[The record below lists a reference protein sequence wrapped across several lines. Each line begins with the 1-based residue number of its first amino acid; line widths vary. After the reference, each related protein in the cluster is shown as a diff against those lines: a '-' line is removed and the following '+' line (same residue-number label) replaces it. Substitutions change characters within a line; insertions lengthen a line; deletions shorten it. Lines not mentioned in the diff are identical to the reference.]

1 MGEFILQFAPEAC
14 AGRSRAPMRF
24 ALFII
29 AVAGYDCQ
37 RREALAPIG
46 RTAKSR
52 PSGGNIMMRSA
63 LVAALMSAAVP
74 VLALAQSADD
84 LKNDHK
90 TPGDVLTYGMG
101 YGQNRFSPL
110 THINRDNVKR
120 LVPAWS
126 YSMADNRGQE
136 AQPLV
141 KDGIIYLTDHE
152 KTVALDALSGRQIWK
167 SVIEYPPETT
177 RVVCCG
183 IVNRG
188 AALFDGKLYRT
199 TLDAHVIA
207 LDIKTGKEVW
217 RTKSADPKD
226 GYSMTVAPLVAN
238 GVVIAGVAGAEFGHR
253 GYLEGLDTQTGQQL
267 WRTYTIPAPGE
278 PGSETWVGDSV
289 LIGGGST
296 WITGSYD
303 PELDLVFW
311 GTGNPAPWNPLNR
324 KGDNLHT
331 NSILAIQPK
340 TGKVVWSYQKTPN
353 DPFDYDGVNELVQAD
368 LTVDGTPRKVI
379 MQADRNGFLYVLER
393 ATGKLLKANPF
404 VRVTWAER
412 IDLATGRPVWTDV
425 TKGALEG
432 KQVQVFP
439 ALVGGKNWHPMAY
452 NPETKLIYLNSMD
465 FGWDYQLL
473 PLSEVS
479 NLKPGQPAY
488 GVKRPFIYL
497 YEDPNGRGYTRAI
510 DPLTG
515 QSKWAVPNKTPNFA
529 GTLVTAGG
537 LVFTGRLTGEFI
549 ALDAD
554 TGKTLWEF
562 QTSAGIVGQP
572 ITWEHDGK
580 QYLTVTSGATGPY
593 VMRAG
598 DPNLA
603 NVPAGGSVW
612 TFKLFEEYS
621 GPQRAASA
629 N

>member
-1 MGEFILQFAPEAC
+1 
-14 AGRSRAPMRF
+14 
-24 ALFII
+24 
-29 AVAGYDCQ
+29 
-37 RREALAPIG
+37 
-46 RTAKSR
+46 
-52 PSGGNIMMRSA
+52 MMRSA
-63 LVAALMSAAVP
+63 LLAALLGVALP
-74 VLALAQSADD
+74 VAGLAQTADD
-84 LKNDHK
+84 LKNDEK

-101 YGQNRFSPL
+101 YSQNRYSPL
-110 THINRDNVKR
+110 TQINRDNVKR

-136 AQPLV
+136 AQALV
-141 KDGIIYLTDHE
+141 KDGVIYVTDHE
-152 KTVALDALSGRQIWK
+152 KTVALDALSGKAIWK
-167 SVIEYPPETT
+167 SVIEYPADTT

-199 TLDAHVIA
+199 TLDAQVVA

-217 RTKSADPKD
+217 RTKSSDPKD
-226 GYSMTVAPLVAN
+226 GYSMTVAPLVA
-238 GVVIAGVAGAEFGHR
+238 GGAVIVGVAGAEFGHR
-253 GYLEGLDTQTGQQL
+253 GYLEGLDPQTGKQL
-267 WRTYTIPAPGE
+267 WRTYTVPAKGE
-278 PGSETWVGDSV
+278 PGSETWAGDSA
-289 LIGGGST
+289 LTGGGST

-311 GTGNPAPWNPLNR
+311 GTGNPAPWNPLGR

-340 TGKVVWSYQKTPN
+340 TGKVVWTYQKSPG
-353 DPFDYDGVNELVQAD
+353 DPFDYDGVNELVHAD
-368 LTVDGTPRKVI
+368 LTIDGTPRKVI

-393 ATGKLLKANPF
+393 STGKLLAASKF
-404 VRVTWAER
+404 VNVNWAER

-432 KQVQVFP
+432 KRVRVYP
-439 ALVGGKNWHPMAY
+439 SLVGGKNWHPMAY
-452 NPETKLIYLNSMD
+452 SPTSKLIYVNTMN
-465 FGWDYQLL
+465 FGWDYDLA
-473 PLSEVS
+473 PLADVS
-479 NLKPGQPAY
+479 NLKPGMPAY
-488 GVKRPFIYL
+488 GVKRPLVFL
-497 YEDPNGRGYTRAI
+497 YDEPEARGYTRAI

-515 QSKWAVPNKTPNFA
+515 QSKWAIPNKVPVFA

-537 LVFTGRLTGEFI
+537 LVFTGKLTGEFV
-549 ALDAD
+549 ALDAES
-554 TGKTLWEF
+554 GKTLFEF
-562 QTSAGIVGQP
+562 QTSAGIIGQP
-572 ITWEHDGK
+572 ITWERDGK
-580 QYLTVTSGATGPY
+580 QYLTITNGATGPY

-603 NVPAGGSVW
+603 NVPAGGAVW